1 MTPIETVLI
10 TGANAG
16 LGKDTARQLAALPS
30 TRRIYLAV
38 RNLEKGE
45 AAKAELV
52 ETTGRDIF
60 ELVRVDTSDLDIVRE
75 AVATLSEPVDAVVL
89 NAGGPGGD
97 SAGVATSYGV
107 VGSFAVN
114 VLGHA
119 ALVDELIAAGKLTN
133 TVVFVSSEA
142 ARGIPSMGM
151 KRPNLPSSSVDDFAA
166 IADGTAFPSF
176 DAMKAYGPI
185 KYVGTMWMSAM
196 ARRHPLIRFISVSPG
211 ATSGTNAADQVGAV
225 QRFIFTRIAYPL
237 MTLLGRAHGLEKG
250 AKRYVDVLV
259 DDAYQ
264 SGHFY
269 ASAYPG
275 TIGSLV
281 EQGPIFE
288 DLTNEQFQDNA
299 YAAVRRFLPEP
310 QVAAPAK

>member
-1 MTPIETVLI
+1 MATIETVLI

-16 LGKDTARQLAALPS
+16 LGKDTARQLATLS
-30 TRRIYLAV
+30 TTRRIYLAV
-38 RNLEKGE
+38 RNVQKGE

-52 ETTGRDIF
+52 QATGRDIF
-60 ELVRVDTSDLDIVRE
+60 EVIRVDTSDLDIVRE
-75 AVATLSEPVDAVVL
+75 AVASLAEPVDAVVL

-97 SAGVATSYGV
+97 SAGVSTQYGV

-114 VLGHA
+114 VLGHV
-119 ALVDELIAAGKLTN
+119 ALVDELIAAGKLTD

-151 KRPNLPSSSVDDFAA
+151 KRPSLQSSSVDDFAA

-185 KYVGTMWMSAM
+185 KYMGTMWTSAM
-196 ARRHPLIRFISVSPG
+196 ARRHPSIRFLSVSPG
-211 ATSGTNAADQVGAV
+211 ATSGTSAADQVGAV

-237 MTLLGRAHGLEKG
+237 MTLLGRAHGLEQG

-275 TIGSLV
+275 TSGTLV

-288 DLTNEQFQDNA
+288 NLTNEGFQENA

-310 QVAAPAK
+310 QVAAQAK